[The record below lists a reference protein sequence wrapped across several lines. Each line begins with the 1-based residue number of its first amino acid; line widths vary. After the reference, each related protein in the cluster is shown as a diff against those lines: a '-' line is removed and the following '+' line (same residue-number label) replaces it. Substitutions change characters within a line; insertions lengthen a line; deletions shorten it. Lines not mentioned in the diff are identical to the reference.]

1 MTHFLLWLAQAPAQP
16 PPVVLPPTMTREQLL
31 YLRDM
36 AAVQVFTALVLQ
48 LQMVLAVL
56 GTIAV
61 AFAWRRTGLA
71 LFVLMGA
78 AMAFVPS
85 GYSFYYG
92 VTVAFFAAGGLVWSL
107 VRGRA

>member
-1 MTHFLLWLAQAPAQP
+1 MIHFILWLAQAPAAP
-16 PPVVLPPTMTREQLL
+16 PPVVLPPRMTLDQLT

-48 LQMVLAVL
+48 LQMLLAVL

-61 AFAWRRTGLA
+61 AVTWRKTGL
-71 LFVLMGA
+71 LFFVLMGA
-78 AMAFVPS
+78 AMACVPS

-92 VTVAFFAAGGLVWSL
+92 VTVAIFAAGGLVWSL